1 MPAPWGTRSSSV
13 SSIYKYAYRPQ
24 PDEQTMTTLS
34 SHRAFLADTLNRQ
47 TARRNLID
55 STFPYTAQPEIRGHI
70 HPFNAEAGPGKRN
83 IPNYIPEE
91 ETIRN
96 DLTERYINTGEF
108 GSNYIQGAAE
118 GEICE
123 EYVPLFNV
131 ANEKVSSFTEINGSQ
146 SRAR

>member
-1 MPAPWGTRSSSV
+1 MPAPWGPQPSSV
-13 SSIYKYAYRPQ
+13 SSTYPYVCHTHSNEKA
-24 PDEQTMTTLS
+24 MTTLS

-55 STFPYTAQPEIRGHI
+55 PTFPYTAQPEIRGHI
-70 HPFNAEAGPGKRN
+70 RSTNAEAGPSKRN

-96 DLTERYINTGEF
+96 DLTERYIQTGEF
-108 GSNYIQGAAE
+108 GSNYIQGAAD

-123 EYVPLFNV
+123 E
-131 ANEKVSSFTEINGSQ
+131 
-146 SRAR
+146 